1 MKNKNFKIAAA
12 VVFSLGL
19 LGATLFGK
27 KERETTKVKSLKID
41 TTIVIEPVD
50 TVVSVK
56 GKKVLFIGDSHT
68 SYSHGWQDR
77 LCRKTG
83 MTYLNTS
90 VGGKT
95 TTWMKGIALNS
106 VHSGLDY
113 CFIWGGANDM
123 AGTIK
128 PALAVKNV
136 QFIVDL
142 CRAKGV
148 KAIVLT
154 GFNPKTCIDVTGR
167 GQAWQKYPGR
177 YVVFQKMLQ
186 DSIVGAKV
194 IKSHFISRADQDCGD
209 FICHMSASG
218 HRKMADSIIKVM
230 KFKTIK

>member
-1 MKNKNFKIAAA
+1 MKDKIIK
-12 VVFSLGL
+12 FSPILIFSIGL
-19 LGATLFGK
+19 LGASLSSIREK
-27 KERETTKVKSLKID
+27 KNLVLQSPKLD
-41 TTIVIEPVD
+41 TAVIVRSVD

-68 SYSHGWQDR
+68 SYANGWQDR
-77 LCRKTG
+77 LCKRTG

-128 PALAVKNV
+128 PSLAVKNV
-136 QFIVDL
+136 QYIVDL

-154 GFNPKTCIDVTGR
+154 GFNPKTCVDVTGR

-209 FICHMSASG
+209 FLCHMAASG
-218 HRKMADSIIKVM
+218 HRKMADSIIKTM
-230 KFKTIK
+230 KFKAIK

>member
-1 MKNKNFKIAAA
+1 MKNKNTKLA
-12 VVFSLGL
+12 VVAAFSLGL
-19 LGATLFGK
+19 LGVSLFASREKETPKIQSPKTDTL
-27 KERETTKVKSLKID
+27 V
-41 TTIVIEPVD
+41 VIKPAD
-50 TVVSVK
+50 TVVSVR

-68 SYSHGWQDR
+68 AYSNGWQDR
-77 LCRKTG
+77 LCRRTG

-95 TTWMKGIALNS
+95 TTWMKGIAS
-106 VHSGLDY
+106 SSIHSGLNY

-128 PALAVKNV
+128 PSLAVKNV
-136 QFIVDL
+136 QYIVDL

-167 GQAWQKYPGR
+167 GQVWQKYPGR

-194 IKSHFISRADQDCGD
+194 IKSHFISRADKDCGD
-209 FICHMSASG
+209 FICHMNGSG
-218 HRKMADSIIKVM
+218 HRKMADSIIRTM
-230 KFKTIK
+230 KFKIIK

>member
-1 MKNKNFKIAAA
+1 MKNKNFKIAAS

-27 KERETTKVKSLKID
+27 KGRETTKVQSLKID
-41 TTIVIEPVD
+41 TPIVIKPVD

>member
-27 KERETTKVKSLKID
+27 KGRETTKVQSLKID
-41 TTIVIEPVD
+41 TSIVIKPAD

-167 GQAWQKYPGR
+167 GQTWQKYPGR